1 MKFDNFK
8 QQKHGTSISIE
19 RPQFICPLTPSYR
32 QHRLFPLL
40 LRTLYRSPH
49 PFHSTPRKPLHLLL
63 QYGEPAVEHQLSE
76 PVRNRGVGMFVL
88 AGKVSGRRFAL
99 APHVHNVLVLLL
111 RRAEETH
118 LQLCFQKSG
127 VICRHHRDRNRELFP
142 HSDDRRESV
151 PVGGDGSFVDGQ
163 RNVPR
168 PRELPRA
175 VVVHAVAREFE
186 NPKEPIRRFGDE
198 TPVVEQCG

>member
-40 LRTLYRSPH
+40 LRTLHRPPH
-49 PFHSTPRKPLHLLL
+49 PFHSPPRKLLHLLL
-63 QYGEPAVEHQLSE
+63 QYGEPAVEYQLSE
-76 PVRNRGVGMFVL
+76 PVRNRGVGMFLL

-99 APHVHNVLVLLL
+99 TPHADHDLVFLL
-111 RRAEETH
+111 RRAEETPI
-118 LQLCFQKSG
+118 QLCFQKSG

-151 PVGGDGSFVDGQ
+151 PVRGNGSFVNGQ
-163 RNVPR
+163 RNVAR
-168 PRELPRA
+168 LRELSRT
-175 VVVHAVAREFE
+175 VVVHAVAREFA
-186 NPKEPIRRFGDE
+186 NPKEPFRRFGDE
-198 TPVVEQCG
+198 MPVVEQCG